1 MMILFKRNVHKSNNN
16 CQEPIKVI
24 YLFYIFQAA
33 ITPAIMST
41 PHTWKTLDET
51 SLLNTIKWTYIND
64 QNMKLSFDIFWNTK
78 GTCMNNIC
86 DFYLSKV
93 CKQSQFLSTQTATYH
108 LLRKRINNNTSNSL
122 PPGTAIY
129 EIEKRRKHS
138 IHKRINTWVE
148 PRVSNEIQKT
158 C

>member
-1 MMILFKRNVHKSNNN
+1 MMILFKRNFHKSKNN

-33 ITPAIMST
+33 ITPAIMPT

-86 DFYLSKV
+86 DFYLSNV
-93 CKQSQFLSTQTATYH
+93 CANNLNFWTPKLLLIICSEKESIIIPLILFLLVQLSM
-108 LLRKRINNNTSNSL
+108 K
-122 PPGTAIY
+122 
-129 EIEKRRKHS
+129 
-138 IHKRINTWVE
+138 
-148 PRVSNEIQKT
+148 
-158 C
+158 